1 MIDHRSAQTPVRQ
14 QGDRPTCVAFA
25 VSAAHEWHAAD
36 GVVRSTEDAMWA
48 AHQVNEVPG
57 REETTVSWALEG
69 LDRHQHSTEVA
80 WPYSAPPW
88 ASGRPTAALDTAN
101 RRSLPTF
108 RDLGVVSFDTVTG
121 ALATGRPIVLTL
133 RVVAAAWY
141 HAGDIVDAGPNLKT
155 PGNHAVLAVGAL
167 EAPDRLIV
175 KNSWGAG
182 WGAGG
187 YGYVTR
193 RYHDCYALG
202 AHTLEGP

>member
-1 MIDHRSAQTPVRQ
+1 VIDHRPAQTPVRH

-36 GVVRSTEDAMWA
+36 SVVRSTEDAMWA
-48 AHQVNEVPG
+48 AHQVNDVPG

-69 LDRHQHSTEVA
+69 LDRHQHSVEVA
-80 WPYSAPPW
+80 WPYGLPPW
-88 ASGRPTAALDTAN
+88 ASGRPVAALDSAN
-101 RRSLPTF
+101 RRPLPMW
-108 RDLGVVSFDTVTG
+108 RDLGAVFFDTVTG
-121 ALATGRPIVLTL
+121 ALDSGRPPVLTL

-141 HAGDIVDAGPNLKT
+141 HAGEVVDAEPNLKT

-175 KNSWGAG
+175 KNSWGPA
-182 WGAGG
+182 WGAAG

-193 RYHDCYALG
+193 RYYDCYALR
-202 AHTLEGP
+202 AHILETP